1 MDATEKPDGGELINR
16 GSAARRRPG
25 RSDGGKIQP
34 GGLQGTATLVIQT
47 RQAQR
52 LLKGRPG
59 RRRQAGIPGLYPF
72 SARMGAIWMAA
83 RRDDPYADWYLAQ
96 VSERIEQTRI
106 ELDRLR
112 QPLEARL
119 QNVTG
124 IEVDIARSTSPLRVP
139 LHFGTPYGYKGA
151 YLISD
156 FDQLVCAVL
165 TTRHVG
171 LLAEENGRPLIAR
184 GSRLI
189 RRVFT
194 IPLNWKPLAGIRDDV
209 PQDSPGTQ
217 SAPIPMSDLPASV
230 PARTEPAEATRTQS
244 GRLTNPE
251 DRGTSTDCDSN
262 SFGAGQHPL
271 TKPVL

>member
-1 MDATEKPDGGELINR
+1 MSATNKPEGRELKNR
-16 GSAARRRPG
+16 ESAVRRRPG
-25 RSDGGKIQP
+25 GSDGDKVQP

-52 LLKGRPG
+52 LLKGRPA
-59 RRRQAGIPGLYPF
+59 RSRQPGIPGLYPF
-72 SARMGAIWMAA
+72 SARMRAIWMAA
-83 RRDDPYADWYLAQ
+83 RRNDPDADGYLIQ

-165 TTRHVG
+165 TTRHIG
-171 LLAEENGRPLIAR
+171 LLAKDDGRPLIAR
-184 GSRLI
+184 GARLI
-189 RRVFT
+189 RSVFT
-194 IPLNWKPLAGIRDDV
+194 IPFNWKPLAVIRDDV

-217 SAPIPMSDLPASV
+217 SAPMPMSDLPAPV

-244 GRLTNPE
+244 RRLTNPD
-251 DRGTSTDCDSN
+251 DRGTGMDGDSN
-262 SFGAGQHPL
+262 SFGSGQHPP